1 MNSSQGN
8 FVGLANQRLVSTLA
22 KNLANMEHFTRRDAV
37 SFILKGIVSYFSSG
51 CCVNRDVFTV
61 QLEKLAL
68 AVEEQQ
74 GCDTRARV
82 SFLVL
87 TQTLLLSLG
96 ELKETQHLL
105 TAQRIYM
112 LLEPPLLELI
122 RNSSS
127 QVTPLFKLPSIY
139 RPERKAEHF

>member
-1 MNSSQGN
+1 MLPVHAELGETMKQSSEAN

-22 KNLANMEHFTRRDAV
+22 KNLANLEHFAKHDAV
-37 SFILKGIVSYFSSG
+37 SFILKGIISGFSNG
-51 CCVNRDVFTV
+51 CRVTRDVFTV

-68 AVEEQQ
+68 AVEEQRS
-74 GCDTRARV
+74 GDTRARV

-105 TAQRIYM
+105 TAQRVYL

-122 RNSSS
+122 KNSGS
-127 QVTPLFKLPSIY
+127 QVTP
-139 RPERKAEHF
+139 

>member
-1 MNSSQGN
+1 MKQSSEAN

-22 KNLANMEHFTRRDAV
+22 KNLANMEQFTRHDAV
-37 SFILKGIVSYFSSG
+37 SFIWKGIISG
-51 CCVNRDVFTV
+51 FGNGCRVNGDVFTV

-68 AVEEQQ
+68 AVEEQRS
-74 GCDTRARV
+74 GDTRARV

-105 TAQRIYM
+105 TAQRVYL

-122 RNSSS
+122 KNSGS
-127 QVTPLFKLPSIY
+127 QVT
-139 RPERKAEHF
+139 H

>member
-1 MNSSQGN
+1 M
-8 FVGLANQRLVSTLA
+8 
-22 KNLANMEHFTRRDAV
+22 
-37 SFILKGIVSYFSSG
+37 
-51 CCVNRDVFTV
+51 CFTV

-87 TQTLLLSLG
+87 TRTLLLSLG
-96 ELKETQHLL
+96 ELNETQHLL
-105 TAQRIYM
+105 TAQRVYQ

-122 RNSSS
+122 RNSSN
-127 QVTPLFKLPSIY
+127 QVTPSSFKLTFIY
-139 RPERKAEHF
+139 RPERKSEHF

>member
-1 MNSSQGN
+1 MKQSSEAN

-22 KNLANMEHFTRRDAV
+22 KNLANLEHFAKQDAV
-37 SFILKGIVSYFSSG
+37 SFILKGIISGFSNG
-51 CCVNRDVFTV
+51 RRVTRDVFTV

-68 AVEEQQ
+68 AVEEQRS
-74 GCDTRARV
+74 GDTRARV

-87 TQTLLLSLG
+87 THTLLLSLG

-105 TAQRIYM
+105 TAQRVYL

-122 RNSSS
+122 KNSGS
-127 QVTPLFKLPSIY
+127 QVTPQSFKLTSVY
-139 RPERKAEHF
+139 KLDRK